1 MGAPL
6 PARIQPGSIDHVP
19 FPTVGTCLG
28 ASLALR
34 EKARR
39 VAWSESVAGASTGLS
54 KAEQMV
60 DNPLTLYVYMFGRLN
75 AVWLAEADNLS
86 ILAARA
92 AERSLC
98 SRIRLRFR
106 GWDSFT
112 CIPASTTKSSGLN
125 APTTA
130 VQPFLRALSLSFSQ
144 RRLAGSSFPLTR
156 KVANSLVLRAAYA
169 NSSSDTNSEAIV
181 KEAIIS
187 GGSQMIVWTEASL
200 SADSSSDH
208 AAPDLV
214 IERTPTLIDSGALLL
229 QSLLIDN
236 QEKKRRSTYSTTA
249 FRRSNEEKNFSVRRE
264 AECSVIEAEDKE
276 KGEREAILIVLVPPK
291 GSVLDLVVKN
301 LTETIF
307 FALRNRSN
315 NSGLRASTT
324 IGYLTLGE
332 SGREGAASRRRHPL
346 RFAKESCG
354 AVKGSRW
361 GSRLSWSPPTCGRGG
376 ELILRCQGARRRPQV
391 EATDALVI
399 PVDSLLP
406 VRACCHAGKS
416 GAFGGLFLISKVAR
430 GRKMRIQSRR
440 SGRMVE
446 ESMDSLGI
454 DSRWLDI
461 RVTTGREEERS
472 TTELLATSCKGKDKT
487 TFRTFLLVQT
497 FE

>member
-1 MGAPL
+1 MGSYLAGVVSVVCHEVPIDKGISEALLLDAGSPL
-6 PARIQPGSIDHVP
+6 PSILLHFIVSYC
-19 FPTVGTCLG
+19 T
-28 ASLALR
+28 
-34 EKARR
+34 
-39 VAWSESVAGASTGLS
+39 
-54 KAEQMV
+54 
-60 DNPLTLYVYMFGRLN
+60 
-75 AVWLAEADNLS
+75 WLA
-86 ILAARA
+86 
-92 AERSLC
+92 
-98 SRIRLRFR
+98 
-106 GWDSFT
+106 
-112 CIPASTTKSSGLN
+112 
-125 APTTA
+125 
-130 VQPFLRALSLSFSQ
+130 
-144 RRLAGSSFPLTR
+144 
-156 KVANSLVLRAAYA
+156 
-169 NSSSDTNSEAIV
+169 
-181 KEAIIS
+181 
-187 GGSQMIVWTEASL
+187 
-200 SADSSSDH
+200 
-208 AAPDLV
+208 
-214 IERTPTLIDSGALLL
+214 PTLIDSGALLL

-416 GAFGGLFLISKVAR
+416 GAFGLFLISKVAR

>member
-1 MGAPL
+1 M
-6 PARIQPGSIDHVP
+6 
-19 FPTVGTCLG
+19 
-28 ASLALR
+28 
-34 EKARR
+34 
-39 VAWSESVAGASTGLS
+39 
-54 KAEQMV
+54 
-60 DNPLTLYVYMFGRLN
+60 
-75 AVWLAEADNLS
+75 
-86 ILAARA
+86 
-92 AERSLC
+92 
-98 SRIRLRFR
+98 
-106 GWDSFT
+106 
-112 CIPASTTKSSGLN
+112 
-125 APTTA
+125 
-130 VQPFLRALSLSFSQ
+130 
-144 RRLAGSSFPLTR
+144 
-156 KVANSLVLRAAYA
+156 
-169 NSSSDTNSEAIV
+169 NSEAIV

-187 GGSQMIVWTEASL
+187 GELDDCLDCL

-208 AAPDLV
+208 ASPDLV
-214 IERTPTLIDSGALLL
+214 IERSQSELKASWLAPTLIDSGALLL

-416 GAFGGLFLISKVAR
+416 GAFGLFLISKVAR

>member
-1 MGAPL
+1 MVVTAVSSSLRSLKPKCTIESR
-6 PARIQPGSIDHVP
+6 AKRSSINLIRTL
-19 FPTVGTCLG
+19 FQYTCLLDTMKTMNILRVICIIVVVLPEHPSDTDPTSNKLY
-28 ASLALR
+28 ASAAA
-34 EKARR
+34 KPCQGD
-39 VAWSESVAGASTGLS
+39 SS
-54 KAEQMV
+54 KF
-60 DNPLTLYVYMFGRLN
+60 Y
-75 AVWLAEADNLS
+75 
-86 ILAARA
+86 
-92 AERSLC
+92 
-98 SRIRLRFR
+98 
-106 GWDSFT
+106 
-112 CIPASTTKSSGLN
+112 
-125 APTTA
+125 
-130 VQPFLRALSLSFSQ
+130 
-144 RRLAGSSFPLTR
+144 
-156 KVANSLVLRAAYA
+156 LVLRAAYA
-169 NSSSDTNSEAIV
+169 NSS
-181 KEAIIS
+181 
-187 GGSQMIVWTEASL
+187 
-200 SADSSSDH
+200 
-208 AAPDLV
+208 
-214 IERTPTLIDSGALLL
+214 SGALLL

-416 GAFGGLFLISKVAR
+416 GAFGLFLISKVAR

>member
-1 MGAPL
+1 MARSAPKCEK
-6 PARIQPGSIDHVP
+6 
-19 FPTVGTCLG
+19 TVQ
-28 ASLALR
+28 AS
-34 EKARR
+34 
-39 VAWSESVAGASTGLS
+39 
-54 KAEQMV
+54 
-60 DNPLTLYVYMFGRLN
+60 Y
-75 AVWLAEADNLS
+75 
-86 ILAARA
+86 
-92 AERSLC
+92 
-98 SRIRLRFR
+98 SRIRSGSEAFLPFFFQNLVSVTR
-106 GWDSFT
+106 GWGFRPMRDKEEEQELHRQDSLQVEGR
-112 CIPASTTKSSGLN
+112 IG
-125 APTTA
+125 
-130 VQPFLRALSLSFSQ
+130 ALGKL
-144 RRLAGSSFPLTR
+144 FPL
-156 KVANSLVLRAAYA
+156 YQ
-169 NSSSDTNSEAIV
+169 
-181 KEAIIS
+181 KED
-187 GGSQMIVWTEASL
+187 GRGDQ
-200 SADSSSDH
+200 
-208 AAPDLV
+208 
-214 IERTPTLIDSGALLL
+214 
-229 QSLLIDN
+229 
-236 QEKKRRSTYSTTA
+236 
-249 FRRSNEEKNFSVRRE
+249 
-264 AECSVIEAEDKE
+264 
-276 KGEREAILIVLVPPK
+276 
-291 GSVLDLVVKN
+291 
-301 LTETIF
+301 
-307 FALRNRSN
+307 

-416 GAFGGLFLISKVAR
+416 GAFGLFLISKVAR

>member
-1 MGAPL
+1 MRNWRAEATRFTKGKEQKPL
-6 PARIQPGSIDHVP
+6 NS
-19 FPTVGTCLG
+19 FLC
-28 ASLALR
+28 
-34 EKARR
+34 
-39 VAWSESVAGASTGLS
+39 
-54 KAEQMV
+54 
-60 DNPLTLYVYMFGRLN
+60 LTL
-75 AVWLAEADNLS
+75 
-86 ILAARA
+86 
-92 AERSLC
+92 
-98 SRIRLRFR
+98 
-106 GWDSFT
+106 
-112 CIPASTTKSSGLN
+112 
-125 APTTA
+125 
-130 VQPFLRALSLSFSQ
+130 FL
-144 RRLAGSSFPLTR
+144 
-156 KVANSLVLRAAYA
+156 
-169 NSSSDTNSEAIV
+169 
-181 KEAIIS
+181 
-187 GGSQMIVWTEASL
+187 
-200 SADSSSDH
+200 
-208 AAPDLV
+208 
-214 IERTPTLIDSGALLL
+214 
-229 QSLLIDN
+229 
-236 QEKKRRSTYSTTA
+236 
-249 FRRSNEEKNFSVRRE
+249 VR
-264 AECSVIEAEDKE
+264 
-276 KGEREAILIVLVPPK
+276 
-291 GSVLDLVVKN
+291 
-301 LTETIF
+301 
-307 FALRNRSN
+307 

-416 GAFGGLFLISKVAR
+416 GAFGLFLISKVAR

>member
-1 MGAPL
+1 MT
-6 PARIQPGSIDHVP
+6 S
-19 FPTVGTCLG
+19 
-28 ASLALR
+28 
-34 EKARR
+34 
-39 VAWSESVAGASTGLS
+39 
-54 KAEQMV
+54 
-60 DNPLTLYVYMFGRLN
+60 
-75 AVWLAEADNLS
+75 
-86 ILAARA
+86 
-92 AERSLC
+92 
-98 SRIRLRFR
+98 
-106 GWDSFT
+106 
-112 CIPASTTKSSGLN
+112 
-125 APTTA
+125 
-130 VQPFLRALSLSFSQ
+130 
-144 RRLAGSSFPLTR
+144 
-156 KVANSLVLRAAYA
+156 
-169 NSSSDTNSEAIV
+169 
-181 KEAIIS
+181 
-187 GGSQMIVWTEASL
+187 
-200 SADSSSDH
+200 
-208 AAPDLV
+208 
-214 IERTPTLIDSGALLL
+214 SGALLL

-416 GAFGGLFLISKVAR
+416 GAFGDEGPTVGKSRYIQLDRRGPSLLLFHRGAVRSEKQGMSSDEQSLTFDSYTIPEDDLELGQLCLLEVDNRVVVPAKSHLHIIVTSADVLHSWVVPSLGVKCDAVPGRLNQISISVQQEGVYYGQCSEIYGTNHAFMRAPRKIVDKIDEGVRLPVEQRIRSCEGGQSKIVLFLYRDNIRSQRLGATLFLSYSSFFMISCRSEQTKQKR
-430 GRKMRIQSRR
+430 GPSQRKEKDLQRQRLLTLFLFLAIFYESENPPQRDPQNRIEKGGQGSRK
-440 SGRMVE
+440 
-446 ESMDSLGI
+446 SLPFFPVKI
-454 DSRWLDI
+454 D
-461 RVTTGREEERS
+461 GK
-472 TTELLATSCKGKDKT
+472 ELYQGHK
-487 TFRTFLLVQT
+487 
-497 FE
+497 